1 MSIDAQAGAGTTF
14 ELKATNDSSL
24 PGQNYFNVYPPILTN
39 LDAKAQTLVALV
51 SDATSKGQSTTM
63 TWQGGNGAL
72 SLFAVTAG
80 ASPVTSPSTAV
91 ALGDTVVVDW
101 AAGAFTITPAAG
113 GLTGSIQVSFSA
125 EVPPGTKL
133 GLVVGPGSILV
144 RPAMGQAVLTLT
156 PDMSLVA
163 TVSFGTAFQLPPPP
177 VSDVSQPMLVTFQ
190 PGTSSSGPLATAE
203 ISVGVTDEI
212 VQLG

>member
-1 MSIDAQAGAGTTF
+1 M
-14 ELKATNDSSL
+14 
-24 PGQNYFNVYPPILTN
+24 
-39 LDAKAQTLVALV
+39 
-51 SDATSKGQSTTM
+51 
-63 TWQGGNGAL
+63 
-72 SLFAVTAG
+72 
-80 ASPVTSPSTAV
+80 
-91 ALGDTVVVDW
+91 
-101 AAGAFTITPAAG
+101 
-113 GLTGSIQVSFSA
+113 SFSA

>member
-1 MSIDAQAGAGTTF
+1 MSIDAQASAGTTF

-24 PGQNYFNVYPPILTN
+24 PGQNYFNVYSPILTN

-51 SDATSKGQSTTM
+51 SAATGKGQSTTL
-63 TWQGGNGAL
+63 TWQGGSGAL

-80 ASPVTSPSTAV
+80 ASPVTSPGTAV
-91 ALGDTVVVDW
+91 ALGDIVAIEW
-101 AAGAFTITPAAG
+101 AAGAFTISPAAG
-113 GLTGSIQVSFSA
+113 GPADSIQVSITSA
-125 EVPPGTKL
+125 VPPGIKI

-144 RPAMGQAVLTLT
+144 RPAIGQAVLTLT
-156 PDMSLVA
+156 PDMSPVA

-177 VSDVSQPMLVTFQ
+177 VSDVSQPRQVTFQ